1 MSAQLD
7 FKSLSADLLAD
18 SRNVLPRWLPG
29 GKTKGKEFICGS
41 LAGDAGGSL
50 SINVN
55 TGVWKDFATGETGA
69 DLIDLY
75 AAIHSMTLAEAYREL
90 TGQHQRQH
98 TTRVPPPPPVPQRHV
113 ICPVPSSADLHEC
126 VHPVHGR
133 PSRVWQYE
141 NQNGELM
148 GYVARYDPPN
158 ERKQIVPW
166 TYTPEGWSAGQWPEP
181 RPLYGLQHLAE
192 RPGHP
197 VLLVEGEK
205 SVDAAIKF
213 AKEHYVVVTWPGGG
227 QAWTKVDF
235 SPLHGREV
243 ILWPDADLQKAQT
256 SRQAEKSGVAIGEVM
271 PQHNQPGWIT
281 MQGIAAHLSPHCK
294 VKLIDPGHDA
304 TRQDGWDAAD
314 SGFTWSD
321 FLAWAKPRAQLF
333 VPEKSTDGVAD
344 PETGE
349 ITTHPDYTGAPY
361 VTPEAAQKRAP
372 IQFTHTPMD
381 LFSETPAPELRPE
394 WLPPAIAN
402 YAFDQAELLAVS
414 PAMIAIPA
422 LVACASA
429 IHDGIEVQP
438 KRYETSWRE
447 SARLWCAVV
456 GPPSVRKSP
465 SLKRATS
472 RLRKI
477 NKELCEANE
486 ANQSAYQAQS
496 EDYKELK
503 KLSKKTGDPLPA
515 PPEEPVKS
523 RMIVEDVT
531 VEALSE
537 ILKHNSRGV
546 LCIQDELTGW
556 FGSMDAY
563 SGGKSGNKDRAHW
576 LEIYNGGHRMVD
588 RVMRGNVSI
597 PNWSACMIGGIQ
609 PDMMR
614 KVASQMGEDGLM
626 QRFMVIMGKNTGK
639 EMDRQEDTQSKADY
653 SRLIDSLYSLQPSPN
668 PVLLTE
674 EAHIVRERIADM
686 ANSYSE
692 YGALPGGLRSHMGK
706 WTGLFA
712 RLLLTY
718 HVIDCATRGVF
729 PTAQPIPESTA
740 LQVES
745 LMSNFLYWHSLSFYN
760 DVMTAQSDLEHVRW
774 LAGHVLA
781 HSLTEITNRD
791 ITQAYRAWRG
801 IDEFRRQRI
810 MMALEDGGWLNPTG
824 ELTKTFRKPSEWV
837 VNPQVHEIFESIA
850 LSEREKRSETRKQ
863 IENARASNK
872 NNSSTKS
879 D

>member
-1 MSAQLD
+1 MNAVMKPPAFS
-7 FKSLSADLLAD
+7 SADFARTYAEKYGFHIVPLPPKTKRPLEKSWGKEVLHD
-18 SRNVLPRWLPG
+18 PNGLHDYFTRRPDWNMGVVLGPSRICSFDVDDFEATKLIFEEFGWDFNALYQYPTIQGSPDGCRFMFRVPDGMKLGYQKLQWPQRDDTTKKYTVWELRSVNAEQQMQDVLPPSIHPETNAPYVWL
-29 GKTKGKEFICGS
+29 TKPNGHF
-41 LAGDAGGSL
+41 
-50 SINVN
+50 
-55 TGVWKDFATGETGA
+55 
-69 DLIDLY
+69 
-75 AAIHSMTLAEAYREL
+75 
-90 TGQHQRQH
+90 
-98 TTRVPPPPPVPQRHV
+98 PPPPEFLLKIWENLTPLEDQFKAV
-113 ICPVPSSADLHEC
+113 CPWAPKE
-126 VHPVHGR
+126 
-133 PSRVWQYE
+133 Q
-141 NQNGELM
+141 
-148 GYVARYDPPN
+148 
-158 ERKQIVPW
+158 
-166 TYTPEGWSAGQWPEP
+166 P
-181 RPLYGLQHLAE
+181 RPRREPKPLQ
-192 RPGHP
+192 PG
-197 VLLVEGEK
+197 
-205 SVDAAIKF
+205 
-213 AKEHYVVVTWPGGG
+213 
-227 QAWTKVDF
+227 
-235 SPLHGREV
+235 
-243 ILWPDADLQKAQT
+243 QT
-256 SRQAEKSGVAIGEVM
+256 SVIDAFNHAHDIESSLVQYGYKK
-271 PQHNQPGWIT
+271 
-281 MQGIAAHLSPHCK
+281 QGKRYLSPHSQTGLPGVTVFSADNRCW
-294 VKLIDPGHDA
+294 IHHASDPLCSTDKGQPVSPFDFYREIEHGGDY
-304 TRQDGWDAAD
+304 TKSVRAAAEQL
-314 SGFTWSD
+314 GMTH
-321 FLAWAKPRAQLF
+321 AKPIRA
-333 VPEKSTDGVAD
+333 PETVD

-361 VTPEAAQKRAP
+361 ITPEAAKKRAP
-372 IQFTHTPMD
+372 PEFTHTPMD

-414 PAMIAIPA
+414 PAMIAIPS

-515 PPEEPVKS
+515 PPAEPVKS

-639 EMDRQEDTQSKADY
+639 EMDRQEDAQSKADY

-718 HVIDCATRGVF
+718 HVIDCSTRGVF
-729 PTAQPIPESTA
+729 PTSQPIPESTA

-824 ELTKTFRKPSEWV
+824 ELTKTFRKPSAWV
-837 VNPQVHEIFESIA
+837 VNPEVHVMFNVLA
-850 LSEREKRSETRKQ
+850 VKERSRRTEVHAEVK
-863 IENARASNK
+863 
-872 NNSSTKS
+872 SSKTTTLTT
-879 D
+879 DRIQND